1 MTKTDP
7 LEGVVVTPRALNNA
21 QRKALA
27 AIVEK
32 RLGTTAERAREHEQ
46 ELERE
51 VVARLVKR
59 FKVDAIQSQLE
70 KLEKDSANLKRL
82 REDLG
87 FECRF
92 GDQLE
97 ITGGEAKKLLE
108 AEVKGNS
115 LAIRRIEDQ
124 RDALIQ
130 AIWLADTA
138 DEARRVVQQVE
149 TV

>member
-1 MTKTDP
+1 MAKTNT
-7 LEGVVVTPRALNNA
+7 LEGTVVTPRTLNNA

-27 AIVEK
+27 AIVDK
-32 RLGTTAERAREHEQ
+32 RLGTAAERAREREQ

-51 VVARLVKR
+51 VVVRLVKR

-82 REDLG
+82 RAELG
-87 FECRF
+87 FDVRY
-92 GDQLE
+92 GDELE

-124 RDALIQ
+124 RDALTQ
-130 AIWLADTA
+130 AIWLADTV
-138 DEARRVVQQVE
+138 DEARRVIQQVE
-149 TV
+149 TL